1 MSFNL
6 LIQYLCNDFKY
17 NMQTNLKKLLR
28 RNQSILEGG
37 EENLKEI
44 KNLRSVF
51 HVYIIKN
58 VQFLLSFSIFLEF
71 VSREMY
77 PHFQHPL
84 NLHKIKARME
94 RTLPSLFLAISL
106 RLMMD
111 G

>member
-1 MSFNL
+1 M
-6 LIQYLCNDFKY
+6 
-17 NMQTNLKKLLR
+17 NLKKLLR
-28 RNQSILEGG
+28 RNQSILEGR

-44 KNLRSVF
+44 ENLRSVF

-58 VQFLLSFSIFLEF
+58 VQFLLSFSIFLE
-71 VSREMY
+71 SREMY